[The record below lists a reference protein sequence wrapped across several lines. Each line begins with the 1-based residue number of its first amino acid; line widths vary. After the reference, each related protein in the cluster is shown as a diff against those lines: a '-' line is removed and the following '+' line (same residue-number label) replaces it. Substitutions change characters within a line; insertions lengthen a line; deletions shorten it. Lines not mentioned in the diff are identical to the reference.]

1 MSQPAGFLKARV
13 DIREL
18 LIGFAGIGRPFL
30 WHELL
35 YMLARKPLRSRASWR
50 LAMEGIDLKSMPLDE
65 LWALHETICSIL
77 ARKLEAE
84 KRSLERR
91 LNELRRSFKKA
102 SNETPERRPYPKV
115 HPKFRNPKPP
125 HQTWSGRGH
134 QPRWVR
140 ELLAAGKTTDDL
152 RIDRLQL
159 RGRPHRR

>member
-1 MSQPAGFLKARV
+1 MSQ
-13 DIREL
+13 
-18 LIGFAGIGRPFL
+18 
-30 WHELL
+30 
-35 YMLARKPLRSRASWR
+35 MKPVRCRATRR
-50 LAMEGIDLKSMPLDE
+50 LAMEGIDVKSMPLDE

-125 HQTWSGRGH
+125 HQTWSGLGH
-134 QPRWVR
+134 HPRWAR
-140 ELLAAGKTTDDL
+140 ELLAAGKTIDYL
-152 RIDRLQL
+152 RIDRSQL
-159 RGRPHRR
+159 SGRPPPR